1 MHISAYVWV
10 ALLVLFL
17 VMEGASVTLV
27 TLWFA
32 AGALVA
38 AIAALLGASAVV
50 QIVLFL
56 TVSAALLALLRPILK
71 KYVDPKIVKTNADS
85 LVGKECVVTEPI
97 DNLKAKG
104 QVKVGGMTWSAR
116 SNSGEDI
123 PVGTVV
129 KISRIEG
136 VKLFV
141 EPARVPE
148 AVK

>member
-10 ALLVLFL
+10 ALLILFL
-17 VMEGASVTLV
+17 MMEGASVALV
-27 TLWFA
+27 SLWFA
-32 AGALVA
+32 AGALA
-38 AIAALLGASAVV
+38 AAVAALLGASAVV

-116 SNSGEDI
+116 SNSEEDI

-141 EPARVPE
+141 EPTRVPE

>member
-10 ALLVLFL
+10 ALLILFL
-17 VMEGASVTLV
+17 MMEGASVALV
-27 TLWFA
+27 SLWFA
-32 AGALVA
+32 AGALA
-38 AIAALLGASAVV
+38 AAVAALLGASAVV

-71 KYVDPKIVKTNADS
+71 KYVDPKIVKTNVDS

-136 VKLFV
+136 VRLFV
-141 EPARVPE
+141 EPARMPE